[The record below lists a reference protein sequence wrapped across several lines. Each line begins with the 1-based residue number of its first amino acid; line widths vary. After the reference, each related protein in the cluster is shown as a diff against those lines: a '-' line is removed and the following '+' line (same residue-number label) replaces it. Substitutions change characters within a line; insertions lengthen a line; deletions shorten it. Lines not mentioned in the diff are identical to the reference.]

1 MTLLPSLITA
11 LQKECKY
18 LFMTNNGTVI
28 FDEGLEDYS
37 GSLPILLIQ
46 LEDSNESAR
55 LSGNG
60 VTRQDYE
67 IYFSVYPFEPN
78 SMNSDDQGYS
88 ASLTQIIDDVR
99 THFVCEIWLVQE
111 MVDLT
116 TNFAFRMTYQGTGKA
131 SPLAME
137 KGLCIGYKH
146 HFSSIAIDND
156 TTSST
161 NMIMTDEG
169 VSGEVD
175 FN

>member
-1 MTLLPSLITA
+1 MTLLPSLIIA

-18 LFMTNNGTVI
+18 LFLTNNGTVI

-37 GSLPILLIQ
+37 GSLPILIIQ
-46 LEDSNESAR
+46 IEDSNESAR
-55 LSGNG
+55 MIGNG

-78 SMNSDDQGYS
+78 SMNSDDGGYS
-88 ASLTQIIDDVR
+88 ASLTQIIDEVR
-99 THFVCEIWLVQE
+99 VHFENEIWLVQE
-111 MVDLT
+111 MIDLT
-116 TNFAFRMTYQGTGKA
+116 SNFSFRMEYQGTSKA

-156 TTSST
+156 TTST
-161 NMIMTDEG
+161 TDFMVTDEG

-175 FN
+175 FS